1 MTRRILIVLGLVAA
15 TGCTTSPDMAK
26 RDPAYSPVRP
36 VAAEP
41 QQDANPGGLYAQG
54 NNMGL
59 YGDQRAAGV
68 GDILT
73 VQLDETTSASKS
85 NNAATNRT
93 NSMEMENP
101 NILGAAPQFNA
112 PGVLPLDSNEDNN
125 LSLGIGSNSEFEGG
139 GDSSQSNSLQGD
151 ITVTVV
157 EVLANG
163 NLVVRGEKVL
173 SLTGG
178 DEHIRF
184 SGIVRPR
191 DITAENTVPSS
202 RVADP
207 QITYEGT
214 GMLADASEKGWL
226 TRFLGSVW
234 PF

>member
-1 MTRRILIVLGLVAA
+1 MIRRIATVLALVAA
-15 TGCTTSPDMAK
+15 TGCASSPDMAK

-41 QQDANPGGLYAQG
+41 QQNANPGGLYAQG
-54 NNMGL
+54 NNMDL
-59 YGDQRAAGV
+59 FGDQRAASV
-68 GDILT
+68 GDTLT
-73 VQLDETTSASKS
+73 IEVEETTSAEKS
-85 NNAATNRT
+85 NNAATNRS
-93 NSMEMENP
+93 NSMDMENP
-101 NILGAAPQFNA
+101 DIFGAAAQFNA
-112 PGVLPLDSNEDNN
+112 PGALPLDSNEDND
-125 LSLGIGSNSEFEGG
+125 LSLGIGSESEFEGG
-139 GDSSQSNSLQGD
+139 GDSSQSNSLEGD

-173 SLTGG
+173 SMTDGN
-178 DEHIRF
+178 ENIRL

-191 DITAENTVPSS
+191 DITAENTIPSS

-207 QITYEGT
+207 QISYEGS

-226 TRFLGSVW
+226 TRFLGSIW